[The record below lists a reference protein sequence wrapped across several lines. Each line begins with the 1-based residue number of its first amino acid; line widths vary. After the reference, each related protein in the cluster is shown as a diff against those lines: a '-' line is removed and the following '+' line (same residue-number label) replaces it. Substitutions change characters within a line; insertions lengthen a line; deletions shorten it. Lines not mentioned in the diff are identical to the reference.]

1 MFQDPIRSSSRCLT
15 VLARPNGTELARVGI
30 IVAKRYV
37 KKAVLRHRIKRL
49 IRESFRHHK
58 NQLSGLDVV
67 VLLRVVFKKPEQTQS
82 LKTMLEKNWQELVS
96 IWKSV

>member
-1 MFQDPIRSSSRCLT
+1 MFENPIRSSSSCLT
-15 VLARPNGTELARVGI
+15 VLARSNGTELARIGI

-37 KKAVLRHRIKRL
+37 KKAVMRHRIRRL

-67 VLLRVVFKKPEQTQS
+67 VLLRVVFKKNEHTLS
-82 LKTMLEKNWQELVS
+82 LKTMLEKNWQEVVKKS
-96 IWKSV
+96 KSV